1 MYMYI
6 VIYNLL
12 SVCQIPLTK
21 YNLFLYSVDFPRDR
35 VPVVLAPLLYKDE
48 QDITEE
54 R

>member
-12 SVCQIPLTK
+12 SVCQISLSK
-21 YNLFLYSVDFPRDR
+21 YNLFLCSVDFPRDR